1 MKLLVLGGTKFVG
14 RAAVE
19 AALERGH
26 EVTLFNRGQTNPELF
41 PEAEKLRGDRRED
54 LSALEGGTW
63 DAIIDPSGYVPRV
76 VRASAELLRGAVGL
90 YLFVS
95 SISVYADKSRPA
107 NEESVLEELAED
119 HSVEEL
125 REDYANYGALKVL
138 CEQAVREV
146 FGDRACLVR
155 PGLVVGPH
163 DPTGRFTYWPH
174 RIARGGD
181 VLVPAPPER
190 KVQFIDVRD
199 LGAWLVDLCE
209 ARRAGIYNAVSDGV
223 SWGELLETCR
233 EVAGSDA
240 RFVWIPDEFL
250 LENGVEEWMGLP
262 MWVADPEWAAL
273 HAVDV
278 SRALTAGLQFRPL
291 ADTVRGTLEH
301 AEPTDEAGL
310 KPERE
315 AELLAAW
322 SARA

>member
-1 MKLLVLGGTKFVG
+1 VKLLVLGGTRFVG
-14 RAAVE
+14 RAAVD

-26 EVTLFNRGQTNPELF
+26 QVTLFNRGETNPELF
-41 PEAEKLRGDRRED
+41 PEAEKLRGDRDGD
-54 LSALEGGTW
+54 LSALPAREW
-63 DAIIDPSGYVPRV
+63 DAVIDPSGYVPRI
-76 VRASAELLRGAVGL
+76 VRASTDLLRDAVGL

-107 NEESVLEELAED
+107 NEDSVLEELAED
-119 HSVEEL
+119 HSVDEL

-138 CEQAVREV
+138 CEQAVRDV
-146 FGDRACLVR
+146 FGERACLVR

-174 RIARGGD
+174 RIAAGGD

-190 KVQFIDVRD
+190 NVQFVDVRD

-209 ARRAGIYNAVSDGV
+209 ARRAGIYNAVNEGTP
-223 SWGELLETCR
+223 WGELVETCS

-240 RFVWIPDEFL
+240 RFVWVPDEFL

-262 MWVADPEWAAL
+262 MWIADPEWAAM
-273 HAVDV
+273 HEVEVA
-278 SRALTAGLQFRPL
+278 RALAAGLGFRPL
-291 ADTVRGTLEH
+291 ADTVRGTLDD

-310 KPERE
+310 TPERE